1 MLHFLDTLLIV
12 TVLLIPAFPSDHFDC
27 CTPLL
32 NFHLLHS
39 LHVFKSWHSLAE
51 LLIVLLPGSTF
62 VLAVPANT
70 SVCGSHWQLFCLWL
84 SLAVLFSVT
93 LLLWLQRGFV
103 WFTLPR
109 PPPPLRLKIIFIKM
123 SVYIKMNYPSEP
135 SSIKFEPPFKN
146 SPTAPLIVTLPG
158 CTFGCDTL
166 IM

>member
-1 MLHFLDTLLIV
+1 M

-32 NFHLLHS
+32 NFHLLLS
-39 LHVFKSWHSLAE
+39 LHVFNSWHSLAE

-62 VLAVPANT
+62 FLAVPVNT

-93 LLLWLQRGFV
+93 LLLRLQRGFV
-103 WFTLPR
+103 WFTLP

-123 SVYIKMNYPSEP
+123 SVYIEINYPSEP

-146 SPTAPLIVTLPG
+146 FPAAPLIVTLPA
-158 CTFGCDTL
+158 FGCDTL

>member
-1 MLHFLDTLLIV
+1 M

-32 NFHLLHS
+32 NFHSLHS

-51 LLIVLLPGSTF
+51 LLIVFSLALLLF
-62 VLAVPANT
+62 LAVPVNT

-84 SLAVLFSVT
+84 SLAVLFSMT
-93 LLLWLQRGFV
+93 LLLRLQRGFV

-109 PPPPLRLKIIFIKM
+109 TPPPPLRLKIIFIKM
-123 SVYIKMNYPSEP
+123 SVYIKINYPSEP

-146 SPTAPLIVTLPG
+146 SPAAPLIVTLPG

-166 IM
+166 II

>member
-1 MLHFLDTLLIV
+1 M

-62 VLAVPANT
+62 VFGSPCQYLD
-70 SVCGSHWQLFCLWL
+70 VCGSHWQLFCLWL

-93 LLLWLQRGFV
+93 LLLRLQRGFV
-103 WFTLPR
+103 WFTLP
-109 PPPPLRLKIIFIKM
+109 PPPLRLNIIFIKI
-123 SVYIKMNYPSEP
+123 SVYIKINYPSEP
-135 SSIKFEPPFKN
+135 SSIKFEPPIKN
-146 SPTAPLIVTLPG
+146 SPAAPLIVTLPG

-166 IM
+166 IL